1 MSNSYEAPTDVR
13 ELEKM
18 INNFTYNNGFDVSQV
33 FNDFLTYIIHYFTPN
48 AKPLESWKYNKEQT
62 SVFWNMLCEWIKVM
76 EKQLI
81 HNEWYDP
88 FGDLYMSCVASKM
101 RQQGTGQFFTPTG
114 ICDMMA
120 EMNDN
125 NEKITGKYINDPAC
139 GSGRTLLAWHVRNI
153 GNYLC
158 AEDIDRTCCLMT
170 VCNFIIHGCV
180 GEVICHD
187 SLDPGSFYAGWKINE
202 RLNKSPFSPIPLIT
216 VREITKE
223 ESITLRIWENIR
235 LENEENSKASAS
247 KPVQDE
253 NLPKKVKTITLN
265 PANDTKNKNNV
276 SNKPIQLSLFD

>member
-1 MSNSYEAPTDVR
+1 MSNSYESPIEVR

-18 INNFTYNNGFDVSQV
+18 INSFTYNNGFDVSQV

-48 AKPLESWKYNKEQT
+48 AKPLESWKYKPEQT
-62 SVFWNMLCEWIKVM
+62 AVFWKMFQEWIRIM
-76 EKQLI
+76 ERQIAL
-81 HNEWYDP
+81 HEWYDA

-101 RQQGTGQFFTPTG
+101 KQQGTGQFFTPTG

-120 EMNDN
+120 DITAN
-125 NEKITGKYINDPAC
+125 NEKFTGKYINDPAC

-202 RLNKSPFSPIPLIT
+202 RLNTIRFSPIPLIT

-223 ESITLRIWENIR
+223 ESVTLRIWENIR
-235 LENEENSKASAS
+235 LEHEAKKNISTPN
-247 KPVQDE
+247 PVIEE

-265 PANDTKNKNNV
+265 PANDTKNKENV
-276 SNKPIQLSLFD
+276 PKKPIQLSLFD

>member
-1 MSNSYEAPTDVR
+1 MSSNYDAPIEVR

-18 INNFTYNNGFDVSQV
+18 INNFTYNNGYDISQV

-48 AKPLESWKYNKEQT
+48 AKPLDSWKYNKEQT
-62 SVFWNMLCEWIKVM
+62 AVFWDMFCEWIKVM

-81 HNEWYDP
+81 HNEWYDA
-88 FGDLYMSCVASKM
+88 FGDLYMSCVANKM
-101 RQQGTGQFFTPTG
+101 KQQGTGQFFTPAE
-114 ICDMMA
+114 ICDLMA
-120 EMNDN
+120 EITIS
-125 NEKITGKYINDPAC
+125 EKVTGKYVNDPAC

-187 SLDPGSFYAGWKINE
+187 SLDPSSFYAGWKINE

-216 VREITKE
+216 AREITKE
-223 ESITLRIWENIR
+223 ESVTWRIWDNIR
-235 LENEENSKASAS
+235 LENKEKRKAGTP
-247 KPVQDE
+247 KPIQDD

-265 PANDTKNKNNV
+265 PENIPKNKENV
-276 SNKPIQLSLFD
+276 PKNPVQLNLFD